1 LTARASGTVPGSDR
15 SLAAVDPNFFV
26 DPEFPFANDV
36 KLVFGPNLLSAPNP
50 GPGPGPITVP
60 APGVVRSPGVRT
72 RGWICEAHSPM
83 CSETTSR
90 PRGRTGP
97 LRGGSR

>member
-1 LTARASGTVPGSDR
+1 VLLTARASGTVPGSDR

-60 APGVVRSPGVRT
+60 APGVVR
-72 RGWICEAHSPM
+72 
-83 CSETTSR
+83 
-90 PRGRTGP
+90 
-97 LRGGSR
+97 